1 MLADY
6 ELKLEEYEFLLDN
19 LETQLWTLHDTE
31 TYGFVNK
38 AHAEFLGI
46 DKANIENQKLQVVLS
61 KVEAYICI
69 ESTIM
74 VWHKKKRIITKEW
87 MTNAQGEP
95 CLLHI
100 TKTPIFDENKS
111 IKYVLCKAHDIT
123 DNEEMK
129 NKFSISNKQYS
140 SIVENHSDLICRY
153 LSDGTLTFVNQA
165 YCNNY
170 NKNREELLGT
180 NFLTLIPQEEH
191 EYVRKY
197 IKTFSINNT
206 NKKSEHRTIN
216 PNGQISWQRWTDEA
230 FFDSRGEIIEFQS
243 VGQDITDLKE
253 TRKKLDEVLEYDK
266 LKTEFFANISHELR
280 TPLNVIL
287 STLQLMEYRVENNKI
302 DLTQEDKYLRITK
315 QNCYRLLRLI
325 NNLIDITK
333 IDSGYFSVNMKNYN
347 IIHII
352 EEITLSVV
360 EYIENKDI
368 TLLFDTDVEE
378 KIMACDPDQ
387 LERIILNLLSN
398 AVKFTKPGGKIIVT
412 VHDKGENILISVTDT
427 GIGIP
432 EDKLDII
439 FHRFRQIDK
448 SFTRAHEGSG
458 IGLSLTKSIV
468 EMIGGEI
475 NAKSEQGRGSEFI
488 IKLPVKLIDDR
499 DTVLVNTG
507 IKNNY
512 VDSIN
517 IEFSDIYSI

>member
-19 LETQLWTLHDTE
+19 LDTQLWTLHDTE

-38 AHAEFLGI
+38 AHAEFLGL

-61 KVEAYICI
+61 KIEAYICV
-69 ESTIM
+69 ESTIN
-74 VWHKKKRIITKEW
+74 VWREKKQIITKEW
-87 MTNAQGEP
+87 MTNTLGET

-100 TKTPIFDENKS
+100 TKTPIFDKNNN

-123 DNEEMK
+123 DNEKMK

-153 LSDGTLTFVNQA
+153 LPDGTLTFVNQT

-170 NKNREELLGT
+170 KKNRKELIGT
-180 NFLTLIPQEEH
+180 SSLTLIPEEEH
-191 EYVRKY
+191 QYVRKY
-197 IKTFSINNT
+197 LDSFSIHDPIKVT
-206 NKKSEHRTIN
+206 EHHTIN
-216 PNGQISWQRWTDEA
+216 PNGEISWQRWTDEA
-230 FFDSRGEIIEFQS
+230 FFDSKGEIIEFQG
-243 VGQDITDLKE
+243 VGKDITDLKE
-253 TRKKLDEVLEYDK
+253 TEKKLNEVLEYDK

-287 STLQLMEYRVENNKI
+287 STLQLMEYRIKKNNI
-302 DLTQEDKYLRITK
+302 GFDQEGKYLKITK

-347 IIHII
+347 VIYII
-352 EEITLSVV
+352 EEITLSVA

-368 TLLFDTDVEE
+368 ALLFDTDVEE

-398 AVKFTKPGGKIIVT
+398 AVKFTEPGGRIIVT
-412 VHDKGENILISVTDT
+412 VQDKGEHILISVKDT

-458 IGLSLTKSIV
+458 IGLSLIKSII

-475 NAKSEQGRGSEFI
+475 NAKSQQGRGSEFI
-488 IKLPVKLIDDR
+488 IKLPVKLIDDK
-499 DTVLVNTG
+499 DTIIEN
-507 IKNNY
+507 ICNKNNY

-517 IEFSDIYSI
+517 IEFSDIYSL

>member
-19 LETQLWTLHDTE
+19 LDTQLWTLHDAQ
-31 TYGFVNK
+31 TYGFANK
-38 AHAEFLGI
+38 AHAEFLGM
-46 DKANIENQKLQVVLS
+46 DKANIENQKVQVVLS
-61 KVEAYICI
+61 NIEAYICVQ
-69 ESTIM
+69 STM
-74 VWHKKKRIITKEW
+74 RVWREKKQIVTKEW
-87 MTNAQGEP
+87 MINAKGEA

-100 TKTPIFDENKS
+100 TKTPIFDENNNV
-111 IKYVLCKAHDIT
+111 KYVLCKAYDVT

-129 NKFSISNKQYS
+129 NKFSINNKQYS

-153 LSDGTLTFVNQA
+153 LPDGTLTFVNQT
-165 YCNNY
+165 YCNY
-170 NKNREELLGT
+170 HNKNSEELIGT
-180 NFLTLIPQEEH
+180 NIITLIPEEEH

-197 IKTFSINNT
+197 LNSFSIQDPIKT
-206 NKKSEHRTIN
+206 SEHHSIN

-230 FFDSRGEIIEFQS
+230 FFDSKGEIIEFQG
-243 VGQDITDLKE
+243 VAKDITDFKE
-253 TRKKLDEVLEYDK
+253 TEKKLNEVLEYDK

-287 STLQLMEYRVENNKI
+287 STLQLMEYRVKNNNTGLAK
-302 DLTQEDKYLRITK
+302 EGKYLKITK

-333 IDSGYFSVNMKNYN
+333 IDSGYFSVDMKNYN

-352 EEITLSVV
+352 EEITLSVAG
-360 EYIENKDI
+360 YLENKDI
-368 TLLFDTDVEE
+368 TLLFDTEVEE

-398 AVKFTKPGGKIIVT
+398 AVKFTEPGGSIIVT
-412 VHDKGENILISVTDT
+412 VHDKGENILISVKDT

-458 IGLSLTKSIV
+458 IGLSLTKSIIQ
-468 EMIGGEI
+468 MIGGEI
-475 NAKSEQGRGSEFI
+475 TAKSQQGRGSEFI
-488 IKLPVKLIDDR
+488 IKLPAKLIEDK
-499 DTVLVNTG
+499 DTVLENTG